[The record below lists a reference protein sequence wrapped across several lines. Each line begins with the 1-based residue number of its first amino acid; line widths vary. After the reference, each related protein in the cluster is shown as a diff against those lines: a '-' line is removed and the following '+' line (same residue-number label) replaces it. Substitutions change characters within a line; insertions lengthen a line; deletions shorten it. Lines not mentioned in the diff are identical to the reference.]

1 MEHHVLP
8 WAPFTFKYLGQ
19 KPCVGRDL
27 PGRVPSNSAAPQ
39 TLAEKSA
46 HAETCSCKYVRY
58 IHTTILICIH
68 GIIHISHIINY
79 KYIYIYVYIY
89 VYGGFPTWGY
99 LGTPP
104 SSGDDTLPLETFPA
118 PQSQGAR
125 SVVKAPWRD
134 LLTFWS
140 QMAWSD
146 CHCMAFLS

>member
-1 MEHHVLP
+1 M
-8 WAPFTFKYLGQ
+8 FYLG
-19 KPCVGRDL
+19 P
-27 PGRVPSNSAAPQ
+27 PSPSN
-39 TLAEKSA
+39 TLDKNHALAGICRAEFPAIRLHHKPWLKKSA